1 MQSPQCAWCGTHRR
15 GPWGLSGAERGS
27 VGRDRGEWGLNVHR
41 GPQGKE
47 RSMDL
52 VLNELGNHSRVC
64 KQKDDMIS

>member
-1 MQSPQCAWCGTHRR
+1 M
-15 GPWGLSGAERGS
+15 
-27 VGRDRGEWGLNVHR
+27 GRDRGEWGLNVHR